1 MEENI
6 MPTKYSEEM
15 KRKVVALANNGKNQT
30 EMRNEYGM
38 ARSTLHKWIK
48 DYNNSGSLS
57 VKDNRSDKEKELIK
71 LQKEN
76 KQLKMEN
83 DILKQAALIMGR
95 K

>member
-6 MPTKYSEEM
+6 MPTKYPEEI
-15 KRKVVALANNGKNQT
+15 KRKVVALANNGKKIKDIL
-30 EMRNEYGM
+30 NEYGM

-48 DYNNSGSLS
+48 DYNNSGSFS
-57 VKDNRSDKEKELIK
+57 TKDNRTDKENEIIK
-71 LQKEN
+71 LKKEN

>member
-1 MEENI
+1 
-6 MPTKYSEEM
+6 MPTKYPEEI

-30 EMRNEYGM
+30 EILKEYGM

-48 DYNNSGSLS
+48 HYNNSGSFKA
-57 VKDNRSDKEKELIK
+57 KDNRSDKEKELIK

>member
-1 MEENI
+1 
-6 MPTKYSEEM
+6 MPTKYPEEM
-15 KRKVVALANNGKNQT
+15 KRKVVALANNGK
-30 EMRNEYGM
+30 MIKDILDEYGM

-48 DYNNSGSLS
+48 DYNNSGSFEA
-57 VKDNRSDKEKELIK
+57 KNNRTDKENELIE
-71 LQKEN
+71 LRKEN

>member
-1 MEENI
+1 
-6 MPTKYSEEM
+6 MPTKYPEEM
-15 KRKVVALANNGKNQT
+15 KRKVVALANNGKKIKDILD
-30 EMRNEYGM
+30 EYEM

-48 DYNNSGSLS
+48 DYNNSGSFS
-57 VKDNRSDKEKELIK
+57 AKDNRSDKEKELIK